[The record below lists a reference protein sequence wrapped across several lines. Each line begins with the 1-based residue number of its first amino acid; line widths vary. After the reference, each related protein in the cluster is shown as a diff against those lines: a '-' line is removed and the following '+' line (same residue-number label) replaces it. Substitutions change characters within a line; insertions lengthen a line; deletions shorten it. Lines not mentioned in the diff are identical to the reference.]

1 METKEVNKV
10 EEENKNPIYKNICY
24 EMDTNK
30 LMINDSENNQ
40 YLCDVFGRKI
50 TKFLPNITGSIN
62 RYKCPSLFHG
72 DNSFF
77 QSTNFF
83 PSMNN
88 TTKNSSLN
96 KLNNSLNKKQINYY
110 PTTRK
115 FEGYSKFPRPIGPPL
130 TNIPD
135 YDIREKNKRKIID
148 HLNDYFE
155 DFTAKKDIVRKNE
168 NKGVSFLT
176 GDLNQCDL
184 IKHDTEQ
191 SLKLIRNT
199 LNNYR
204 EEYKLKLNIMHK
216 DPNVKAL
223 NQFKKNLLLNRH
235 ANIINGRLLDEP
247 CEKIK
252 KNYRIIQSLVNKTGL
267 SFEKKNDK
275 ELNNIF
281 NKVKYSRKNKT
292 ITKNDDIGY
301 NYKNISIIS
310 SHNRLND
317 LHRTKDFTIGR
328 LINMDFGL
336 SSDKKNNL
344 TSNDGNKK
352 LPEIQKKEVINRNN
366 ESIKIEDDY
375 KETQETVC
383 NDSTVNV
390 KANDTSVKKKTLEE
404 KINDNEL
411 SFISYMSENEKKY
424 ATENNITIKSITS
437 IKQNGEHYNKL
448 LIGYQEKERMPQTIF
463 PKSRILKLKS
473 NGDLY
478 RENINL
484 LRLTNRE
491 AFRIQEQKE
500 LYDLKMLEKKIKI
513 STINANNVMKGK
525 ILKSSKDTK
534 KEKEN

>member
-40 YLCDVFGRKI
+40 YLCDVFGRKR

-72 DNSFF
+72 NNSFF

-130 TNIPD
+130 INIPD

-292 ITKNDDIGY
+292 IAKNDDIGY
-301 NYKNISIIS
+301 NYKNISIVS

-352 LPEIQKKEVINRNN
+352 LPDIQKKEVINRNN

-375 KETQETVC
+375 KETEETVC
-383 NDSTVNV
+383 NDSTANF

-424 ATENNITIKSITS
+424 ATENNIAIKSITS

-525 ILKSSKDTK
+525 ILKSSKDNK

>member
-40 YLCDVFGRKI
+40 YLCDVFGRKR

-72 DNSFF
+72 NNSFF

-130 TNIPD
+130 INIPD

-292 ITKNDDIGY
+292 IAKNDDIGY

-352 LPEIQKKEVINRNN
+352 LPDIQKKEVINRNN

-375 KETQETVC
+375 KETEETVC
-383 NDSTVNV
+383 NDSTANF
-390 KANDTSVKKKTLEE
+390 KANDNSVKKKTLEE

-424 ATENNITIKSITS
+424 ATENNIAIKSITS

-525 ILKSSKDTK
+525 ILKSSKDNK